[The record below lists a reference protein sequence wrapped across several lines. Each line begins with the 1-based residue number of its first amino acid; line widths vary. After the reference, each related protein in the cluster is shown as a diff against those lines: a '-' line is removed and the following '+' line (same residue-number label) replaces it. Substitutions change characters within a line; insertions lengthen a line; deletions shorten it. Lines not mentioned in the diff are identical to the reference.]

1 MAFKA
6 SYFDR
11 MVPFRL
17 IRILLCSCYIY
28 SVQFCPIQ
36 CRCPDALL
44 DTWVIDGYC
53 IPGQAER
60 DKAFNDLPRFV
71 LGSLFNALPGLIQP
85 YSTNPNLKIQEPE
98 LRFVLCSNNF
108 QHSNIARLTRL
119 HNHNSHKVRVYV
131 GPLRDWAGR
140 RSGNLV
146 TVACLER
153 ATLPTCHQC
162 HPGQT

>member
-1 MAFKA
+1 
-6 SYFDR
+6 

-71 LGSLFNALPGLIQP
+71 LGSLFNAFPGLIQP
-85 YSTNPNLKIQEPE
+85 YSNPNLKIQEPE
-98 LRFVLCSNNF
+98 LRFVLCSN
-108 QHSNIARLTRL
+108 RLTRL
-119 HNHNSHKVRVYV
+119 HNHNNSHKVRVYV

-140 RSGNLV
+140 RWGNKNLV
-146 TVACLER
+146 ENCSVFGASN
-153 ATLPTCHQC
+153 
-162 HPGQT
+162 